1 MVAAVVLSVG
11 LMMCFASAIG
21 RFVSAH
27 PTIKMLALS
36 FLFVIGTVLMA
47 DIRRKLTDLDRRLL
61 AWVPDGVRLVVTLT
75 KSDKLPRQQARQA
88 LRDVIDELEQLR
100 PGANN
105 KVLLFSALNRSGS
118 DDLTAVVEN
127 WIAVGLPASPK
138 DSTNA

>member
-1 MVAAVVLSVG
+1 
-11 LMMCFASAIG
+11 
-21 RFVSAH
+21 
-27 PTIKMLALS
+27 
-36 FLFVIGTVLMA
+36 MA

-61 AWVPDGVRLVVTLT
+61 AWVPDSVRLVVTLT

-100 PGANN
+100 PGADN

-138 DSTNA
+138 ETTNA